1 MENNRQICGV
11 DQRPGFKGDSGV
23 NGHWNIA
30 LFVLWAWLFL
40 TPSEEPRISAASG
53 PPAAPAKV
61 TASYGGEA
69 GYQAPIWVA
78 HELKLFIKHGIS
90 SELVRIAGG
99 SLSMA
104 TLLSNSSQL
113 SQSAAVSPIQGVLA
127 GGDLVIIAT
136 SINRAAVSVIAQPK
150 SVKRPQDLAGK
161 TVGLVGRGEMN
172 EFFFLN
178 ALKKWGVDPK
188 TVTLIAIAG
197 SQPRLTAVAAGTID
211 ATVVSVPFTFEA
223 ERLNLTV
230 LVDFATGSDP
240 FPQSNLVVRREFL
253 RSNRETLKRLLVAYV
268 EAIHTIKADPEKALP
283 IMKKYMRISDD
294 RIAKRSYDYYSKL
307 FSQPP
312 LTEEKGIDVILK
324 FLSGQPGY
332 SAAKS
337 AKASDFFDNSLLL
350 DLQRDGYFSRFK

>member
-1 MENNRQICGV
+1 MPVKI
-11 DQRPGFKGDSGV
+11 
-23 NGHWNIA
+23 
-30 LFVLWAWLFL
+30 
-40 TPSEEPRISAASG
+40 
-53 PPAAPAKV
+53 

-78 HELKLFIKHGIS
+78 HELKLFSKYGIS
-90 SELVRIAGG
+90 SELVRITGG

-104 TLLSNSSQL
+104 TLLSNSTQV
-113 SQSAAVSPIQGVLA
+113 SQSAAVSPIQGALLGA
-127 GGDLVIIAT
+127 DFVIIAT

-150 SVKRPQDLAGK
+150 SVKKPQDLVGK
-161 TVGLVGRGEMN
+161 TVALVGRGEMN

-188 TVTLIAIAG
+188 TVTLLAIAG

-223 ERLNLTV
+223 ERLNLSI
-230 LVDFATGSDP
+230 LADFATGPDP

-253 RSNRETLKRLLVAYV
+253 RSNREVLKRFLMAYV
-268 EAIHTIKADPEKALP
+268 EAIYTIKAEPEKALP
-283 IMKKYMRISDD
+283 ILKRYARITDD
-294 RIAKRSYDYYSKL
+294 RIARRSYDYYSKL

-312 LTEEKGIDVILK
+312 ITDEKGIDVILR

-332 SAAKS
+332 AAAKN
-337 AKASDFFDNSLLL
+337 AKAGEFFDNSLILE
-350 DLQRDGYFSRFK
+350 LQRDGYFSRFK